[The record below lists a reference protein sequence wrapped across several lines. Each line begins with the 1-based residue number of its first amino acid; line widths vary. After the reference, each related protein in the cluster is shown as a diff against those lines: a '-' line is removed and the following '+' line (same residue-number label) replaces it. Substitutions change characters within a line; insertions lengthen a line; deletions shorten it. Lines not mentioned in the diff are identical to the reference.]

1 MEHSK
6 LYYLVRGFVCGI
18 VYTGMMFLIML
29 GLYAFI
35 LGVWSL
41 GQGWWGSR
49 VGMYSLATDQ
59 YCSYHHRRVA
69 LTYPGK

>member
-6 LYYLVRGFVCGI
+6 LYYLVRGFVRGI

-29 GLYAFI
+29 GFYAFI

-41 GQGWWGSR
+41 G
-49 VGMYSLATDQ
+49 
-59 YCSYHHRRVA
+59 
-69 LTYPGK
+69 